1 MRAKIFFK
9 TYTKELRDLVDIL
22 NGMTFLDIKPYIE
35 NFIKESIMSQV
46 LMMLLLPIGLYTYF
60 FVERKNKRLYQHTF
74 DAFAQKI
81 SKDKNLND
89 EEKMK
94 YYKAMLIRNGYTI
107 VENTKTRIVGERKIL
122 SLGLMMIGAGLY
134 LVGLLIYI
142 LYYYTM
148 QKPHIVK
155 FEIENRS

>member
-1 MRAKIFFK
+1 
-9 TYTKELRDLVDIL
+9 
-22 NGMTFLDIKPYIE
+22 MT
-35 NFIKESIMSQV
+35 QV

-74 DAFAQKI
+74 DAFGEKI
-81 SKDKNLND
+81 SKNRNLSD
-89 EEKMK
+89 EEKMRS
-94 YYKAMLIRNGYTI
+94 YKEMLLANGYTI
-107 VENTKTRIVGERKIL
+107 VESTKNSITGERKIL

-134 LVGLLIYI
+134 IIGLFIYI

-155 FEIENRS
+155 YKI

>member
-1 MRAKIFFK
+1 
-9 TYTKELRDLVDIL
+9 
-22 NGMTFLDIKPYIE
+22 MT
-35 NFIKESIMSQV
+35 QV

-74 DAFAQKI
+74 DDFAQKI
-81 SKDKNLND
+81 STNKNLSD
-89 EEKMK
+89 EEKMQR
-94 YYKAMLIRNGYTI
+94 YKAMLITNGYTI
-107 VENTKTRIVGERKIL
+107 VEDTKKSIVGERKIL

-134 LVGLLIYI
+134 LVGLLVYI

-155 FEIENRS
+155 YQIDNDL

>member
-1 MRAKIFFK
+1 
-9 TYTKELRDLVDIL
+9 
-22 NGMTFLDIKPYIE
+22 MT
-35 NFIKESIMSQV
+35 QV

-60 FVERKNKRLYQHTF
+60 FVERKNKLLYQHTF
-74 DAFAQKI
+74 DSFAEKI
-81 SKDKNLND
+81 SKDKYLSN
-89 EEKMK
+89 EEKMQR
-94 YYKAMLIRNGYTI
+94 YKAMLLTNGYTI
-107 VENTKTRIVGERKIL
+107 VKSTKTSIVGERKIL

-155 FEIENRS
+155 YEIDNHS